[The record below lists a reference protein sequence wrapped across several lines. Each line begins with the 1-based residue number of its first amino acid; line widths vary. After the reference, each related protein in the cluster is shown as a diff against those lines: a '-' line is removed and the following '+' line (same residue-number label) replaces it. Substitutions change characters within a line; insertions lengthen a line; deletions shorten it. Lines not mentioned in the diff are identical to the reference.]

1 MKEGR
6 YHRQWLLDSWDQDKV
21 GSARV
26 FIAGVG
32 ALGSVAALNLAM
44 MGVGELILA
53 DYDTIEVSNLSRQ
66 LLFREDDIGRNKAEA
81 AREFLLE
88 VNPDVSVKAFPSNIT
103 EVPKSEY
110 EGCNLIIDGLDTF
123 EARRWLNS
131 LAVDI
136 RKPLIHGGIYGWWGN
151 IQVVVPYVTPCL
163 ECHPLTPR
171 RELEQPCTPKGEKR
185 KKNGGENRGEVTP
198 AVATVSCIIGGL
210 QAQEAVKIILGLKP
224 FDSYLFYDGLSGVF
238 TSVKLERNPKCVV
251 CGEEYATESIEFEI
265 NPEENIRELKERI
278 KKALGL
284 SDPVNVTYAARI
296 ISDDEKVGDAVRE
309 GNYLFIYDKT
319 KTKPFKVKIRL
330 S

>member
-1 MKEGR
+1 MTREGR
-6 YHRQWLLDSWDQDKV
+6 YHRQQLLDNWDQEKV
-21 GSARV
+21 SEARV

-44 MGVGELILA
+44 MGVGELILV
-53 DYDTIEVSNLSRQ
+53 DYDTVEVSNLSRQ
-66 LLFREDDIGRNKAEA
+66 LLFREDDVGRNKAEV

-110 EGCNLIIDGLDTF
+110 ERCNVIIDGLDTF

-131 LAVDI
+131 LAVDAG
-136 RKPLIHGGIYGWWGN
+136 KPLIHGGIHGWWGN
-151 IQVVVPYVTPCL
+151 IQVIVPYVTPCL

-171 RELEQPCTPKGEKR
+171 RTLEQPCTPEGERRKTERKNKGE
-185 KKNGGENRGEVTP
+185 VMP
-198 AVATVSCIIGGL
+198 AIATVSCIIGGL
-210 QAQEAVKIILGLKP
+210 QSQEAIKIILGLKP
-224 FDSYLFYDGLSGVF
+224 FDSYLFYDGLVGVF

-251 CGEEYATESIEFEI
+251 CGEEYTTESVEFKI
-265 NPEENIRELKERI
+265 NPEENIRELKERM

-284 SDPVNVTYAARI
+284 SDPVSVTYAARI
-296 ISDDEKVGDAVRE
+296 ISDNEKVGDVVRE
-309 GNYLFIYDKT
+309 GDCIFVYDQT
-319 KTKPFKVKIRL
+319 KSKPVKVKVRL

>member
-66 LLFREDDIGRNKAEA
+66 LLFREDDIGRNKAEV

-110 EGCNLIIDGLDTF
+110 
-123 EARRWLNS
+123 
-131 LAVDI
+131 
-136 RKPLIHGGIYGWWGN
+136 
-151 IQVVVPYVTPCL
+151 
-163 ECHPLTPR
+163 
-171 RELEQPCTPKGEKR
+171 
-185 KKNGGENRGEVTP
+185 
-198 AVATVSCIIGGL
+198 
-210 QAQEAVKIILGLKP
+210 
-224 FDSYLFYDGLSGVF
+224 
-238 TSVKLERNPKCVV
+238 
-251 CGEEYATESIEFEI
+251 
-265 NPEENIRELKERI
+265 
-278 KKALGL
+278 
-284 SDPVNVTYAARI
+284 
-296 ISDDEKVGDAVRE
+296 
-309 GNYLFIYDKT
+309 
-319 KTKPFKVKIRL
+319 
-330 S
+330 